1 MLPNMN
7 INYKTIKFG
16 QIATQL
22 QSFQRM
28 TKAPLRL
35 TRPEELIRLTEGF
48 IMYTAKAVY
57 LN

>member
-1 MLPNMN
+1 MN